1 MLEALHAMWQANNA
15 INLAL
20 LAGIPDGGLA
30 AVPLLKGGA
39 PGRGRN
45 VARVFGHI
53 VEVRLS
59 HLRKRELDTLTAP
72 PAWGKGDTPARAELA
87 RTLAQSAE
95 AAFLRFTN
103 ALDAG
108 EAIHKQHPCNFLG
121 YLIAHD
127 SHHRGQIMLALKQN
141 GVKISEETKWS
152 PWTGW
157 FKE

>member
-1 MLEALHAMWQANNA
+1 MVEAFRAMWQTNNA

-20 LAGIPDGGLA
+20 LTGIPDDGLE
-30 AVPLLKGGA
+30 AVPLLKDGK

-59 HLRKRELDTLTAP
+59 HLRKRELAVLSAP
-72 PAWGKGDTPARAELA
+72 LAWSKGETPPRAELE
-87 RTLAQSAE
+87 RTLAESTK
-95 AAFLRFTN
+95 AAFQRFTN

-108 EAIHKQHPCNFLG
+108 DTIHKQHPCNFLG

-141 GVKISEETKWS
+141 GVKVNDDTKWGLWS
-152 PWTGW
+152 GW
-157 FKE
+157 FT